1 MRDVIAVALGQALR
15 LGEVAG
21 LDWKDIDF
29 DAGTLTIKRSVC
41 KKTGKVDTPGRR
53 GSDDHAYAGHAQVL
67 RFLHMAAGRPSSE
80 PVFASEG
87 GAVEGGYRHPATI
100 ERAFAEAY
108 RKSGVETP
116 GLGMH
121 SLRHTAIT
129 HLANN
134 PSIPLDAV
142 RR

>member
-1 MRDVIAVALGQALR
+1 MIGRAMPENA
-15 LGEVAG
+15 AG
-21 LDWKDIDF
+21 
-29 DAGTLTIKRSVC
+29 GT
-41 KKTGKVDTPGRR
+41 RR
-53 GSDDHAYAGHAQVL
+53 GSRGRGRRAGHAQVL
-67 RFLHMAAGRPSSE
+67 RFLHMAAGRPSSG